1 MQINHV
7 NHYDE
12 VSTFIMCYPCNFN
25 LLHKLFFRNVNK
37 PLMFNQYNTFIN
49 LLINEKINIQFLDP
63 IYGKNQVFTRDVG
76 FVIDD
81 IFFISK
87 LKNPHRKKETLAL
100 KKYIYPQHKKIYEFH
115 NFIEGGDVLVHNT
128 IIFVGLS
135 SRTSIEAV
143 YELQDYLNSIPKNF
157 KVIPIKFNSKKM
169 LHLDCVFNILYDNHA
184 IISNYVY
191 DICLIKKYIPNLYF
205 ISNKS
210 ARKLGTN
217 FINLGK
223 KRIITSNEEVFS
235 LLKKLKFK
243 PIYCDYSEIMKAGGS
258 FTCSTLPIFRNH

>member
-1 MQINHV
+1 MQISHL

-12 VSTFIMCYPCNFN
+12 VSTFIMCYPCNFD
-25 LLHKLFFRNVNK
+25 LLNKKLFKRINK
-37 PLMFNQYNTFIN
+37 PLMFNQYNNFIN
-49 LLINEKINIQFLDP
+49 LLINENVNIQFLDP

-87 LKNPHRKKETLAL
+87 IKNPHRKKEILAL
-100 KKYIYPQHKKIYEFH
+100 ENFIHPLHKKIYKFN
-115 NFIEGGDVLVHNT
+115 NFIEGGDVLIHNNV
-128 IIFVGLS
+128 IFVGLS
-135 SRTSIEAV
+135 SRTSIEGV
-143 YELQDYLNSIPKNF
+143 YELQNYLNSISKNF
-157 KVIPIKFNSKKM
+157 KVIPIRFNYKKM
-169 LHLDCVFNILYDNHA
+169 LHLDCVFNILFDNHA

-191 DICLIKKYIPNLYF
+191 DIPLINKYIHHLYF

-223 KRIITSNEEVFS
+223 KRIVTSNKEVFS
-235 LLKKLKFK
+235 LLKNLNFK
-243 PIYCDYSEIMKAGGS
+243 PIYCNYSEIMKAGGS
-258 FTCSTLPIFRNH
+258 FTCSTLPIFRKH